1 LAKATAVA
9 HTIQGL
15 LKYHGLKNKKL
26 RLPFHDSISVC
37 VKELTTTATV
47 DFSPRYNEDMIQI
60 NGGVAKGNEAERV
73 MVVIDALR
81 RLAKTKDHVRIVS
94 RNNLEKAKGVGFSAA
109 AFASVAFAANN
120 ALNLK
125 IDLSRLSEIARLG
138 AGSASRS
145 LVGGFSIWYANKRG
159 RSFAQQLDD
168 GTHVKLAMGIVPL
181 ASPIKTDMAHDES
194 TTSPFFTSRV
204 KSVKAA
210 IPRMIHAIK
219 KGDTAEVCKIA
230 ETDSLSLHA
239 VTMTGR
245 QGLVLVSPETI
256 NVIRRVRALREEK
269 GIPVW
274 YSMDT
279 GPSVFLNTQPEY
291 LDKVCDDIEGN
302 LNVPIIRSGVG
313 GAAHALDQHLF

>member
-1 LAKATAVA
+1 MAKATAVA

-47 DFSPRYNEDMIQI
+47 DFSPQYNEDMIQI

-256 NVIRRVRALREEK
+256 NVIRRVRTLREEK

>member
-47 DFSPRYNEDMIQI
+47 DFSPQYNEDMIQI
-60 NGGVAKGNEAERV
+60 NGSVAKGTESERV

-109 AFASVAFAANN
+109 AFASIAFAANN

-168 GTHVKLAMGIVPL
+168 GTHVKLAMGIMPL

-256 NVIRRVRALREEK
+256 NVIRRVRTLREEK

-291 LDKVCDDIEGN
+291 LDEVCDDIEGN

-313 GAAHALDQHLF
+313 GAAHALDQQLF